1 MNLRI
6 SRLSKRVAAL
16 AGVAVCLSS
25 YASSPVA
32 NEKIAVAKASVQRA
46 EQAGAPQDAPVEL
59 AAARDK
65 LARAE
70 QANLKRD
77 LKLAIVL
84 AEEANVD
91 AEVAEAKAQQQRSH
105 KAATEFDA
113 SMQALRQEAMR
124 SAQPTQ

>member
-1 MNLRI
+1 MNLRL
-6 SRLSKRVAAL
+6 SSLSKRVAAL

-46 EQAGAPQDAPVEL
+46 EQTGAPQDAPVEL

-70 QANLKRD
+70 QAN

>member
-1 MNLRI
+1 MNLR
-6 SRLSKRVAAL
+6 LSSLTKRVAAL
-16 AGVAVCLSS
+16 AGIAVCVSS
-25 YASSPVA
+25 YAGSPVA

-70 QANLKRD
+70 QANLTRD
-77 LKLAIVL
+77 LKVAIIL
-84 AEEANVD
+84 AEEATVD
-91 AEVAEAKAQQQRSH
+91 AEVAEAKTQQQRSH
-105 KAATEFDA
+105 TAAAEFDA
-113 SMQALRQEAMR
+113 SMQALRQESIR